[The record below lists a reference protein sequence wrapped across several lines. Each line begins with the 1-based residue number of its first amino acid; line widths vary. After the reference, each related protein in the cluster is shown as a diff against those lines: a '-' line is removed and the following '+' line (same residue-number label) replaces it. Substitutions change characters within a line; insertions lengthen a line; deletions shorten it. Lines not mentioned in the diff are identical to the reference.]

1 MGSYKCLKEKKSTKK
16 KRLTKPNVYYRGIA
30 AFYIANRKEPR
41 KFAPWNLRGSGI
53 PYFQGL
59 GPI

>member
-1 MGSYKCLKEKKSTKK
+1 MFKRKKKYKK